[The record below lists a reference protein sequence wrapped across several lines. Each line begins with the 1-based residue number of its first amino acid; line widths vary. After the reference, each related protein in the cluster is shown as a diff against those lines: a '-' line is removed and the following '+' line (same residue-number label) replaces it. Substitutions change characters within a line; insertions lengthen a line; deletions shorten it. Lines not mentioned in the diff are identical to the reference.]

1 MRVIT
6 MIVASLCML
15 TACSRG
21 AQTAEPA
28 APAMAAASPAQPTTP
43 VAATA
48 APPELQP
55 NLLSFANGTIM
66 LNHFEGERVTA
77 PILMIDGAPAQNWVG
92 DGKPQSFV
100 FELPQRATLHTLAFD
115 NDTSGMGG
123 VDSGIRELTVEVS
136 DTSAS
141 TGFSEIFAGSLQKG
155 VNGQRFNVDKPLP
168 GRWLRANF
176 KSNYG
181 GQWYSLA
188 EIRAFGDAPPPP
200 LATNIGGAYT
210 TVWGTYNVVQRG
222 TQITGCFQP
231 DGQSALPGTFIGGIE
246 GNVAKILYVETDAD
260 GAPGKPTPALLVF
273 ARDGARMFFA
283 VVNAYGNGLDEFRD
297 VPRTQPVAG
306 ACKANQAD
314 DDGSMASALD
324 KDGRVTVY
332 GINFDFNS
340 AQIRPESDGV
350 LTQMVDML
358 KATPALAIRI
368 EGHTDDIGGD
378 AFNQA
383 LSDKRA
389 NAVKARLVSAGIAAD
404 RLQAVGKGA
413 GTPIASNATD
423 IGRAQNRR
431 VELIKRS

>member
-1 MRVIT
+1 MRVIET
-6 MIVASLCML
+6 IIVCLCML

-28 APAMAAASPAQPTTP
+28 TAMAAAVSAQAPAPAT
-43 VAATA
+43 ATA

-55 NLLSFANGTIM
+55 NLLSFASGTIM
-66 LNHFEGERVTA
+66 PDHFEGERVTA
-77 PILMIDGAPAQNWVG
+77 PILMIDGAPVQNWVG

-100 FELPQRATLHTLAFD
+100 FELPQRATIRTLEFD
-115 NDTSGMGG
+115 NDTGGMGG
-123 VDSGIRELTVEVS
+123 LDSGVRDLTVEVS
-136 DTSAS
+136 DSSAS
-141 TGFSEIFAGSLQKG
+141 TGYGEIFAGSLQKG
-155 VNGQRFNVDKPLP
+155 GNGQRFNVAKPLP

-176 KSNYG
+176 KSNHG

-188 EIRAFGDAPPPP
+188 EIRAFGDAPPPQ

-210 TVWGTYNVVQRG
+210 SVWGTYNVLQHG
-222 TQITGCFQP
+222 TQVTGCFQP
-231 DGQSALPGTFIGGIE
+231 DGQSALPGTFTGGIE
-246 GNVAKILYVETDAD
+246 GNVAKILYVETDAE

-297 VPRTQPVAG
+297 VPRAQPVAG
-306 ACKANQAD
+306 ACKGNQAD
-314 DDGSMASALD
+314 DDNSMAGALA
-324 KDGRVTVY
+324 KDGHVTVY
-332 GINFDFNS
+332 GINFDFDS

-350 LTQMVDML
+350 LTQMVEML
-358 KATPALAIRI
+358 KAKPALAIRI

-431 VELIKRS
+431 VELAKQ